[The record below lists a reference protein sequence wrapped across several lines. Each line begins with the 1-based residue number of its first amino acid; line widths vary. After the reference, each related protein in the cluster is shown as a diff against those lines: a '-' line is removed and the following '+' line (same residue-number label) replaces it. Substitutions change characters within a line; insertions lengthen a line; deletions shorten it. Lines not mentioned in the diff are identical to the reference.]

1 MYRFEKANER
11 VASGICLREFVFC
24 ANVNYI
30 FSWNKQWN
38 KPHYRLVFNIIKSSI
53 CVRKWLIYIFGP
65 NYSFVLATC
74 VLLHRY
80 LFSFFLSSK
89 ISSFSSLAPLGYTIE
104 FGVCFGNSTIHNL
117 FWTIFSSPKLR
128 CFCNMACVCANTNA
142 HICTCSR
149 SFKSTTDIQ
158 SNLNKLNFV
167 LIFSFNR

>member
-11 VASGICLREFVFC
+11 AASEICLREFVFC

-80 LFSFFLSSK
+80 LFSFFCRQKFLLSRHLLHWDTQLNLAFVLEIQRYTIYFEQFFRHLNYGVFVTWLTFAQTQTHTFAPVLVHSNRQL
-89 ISSFSSLAPLGYTIE
+89 ISSPTSINWIL
-104 FGVCFGNSTIHNL
+104 C
-117 FWTIFSSPKLR
+117 
-128 CFCNMACVCANTNA
+128 
-142 HICTCSR
+142 
-149 SFKSTTDIQ
+149 
-158 SNLNKLNFV
+158 
-167 LIFSFNR
+167 